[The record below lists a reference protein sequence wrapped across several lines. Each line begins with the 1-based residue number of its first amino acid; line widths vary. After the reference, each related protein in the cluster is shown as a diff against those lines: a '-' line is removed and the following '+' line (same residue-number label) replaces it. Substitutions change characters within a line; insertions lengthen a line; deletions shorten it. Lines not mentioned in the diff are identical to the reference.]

1 MPLSHLAANPG
12 SSVGGKCGGE
22 GGKGWESHRLAQ
34 GPSLLG
40 KGLEV
45 ALLPLI
51 PGFPHLPSRPW
62 GRGSVVSRVV
72 WARQARKGWGD
83 PPVEGPHLCKRM
95 AGWEEGLVPT

>member
-1 MPLSHLAANPG
+1 MGESQTGSGSEPPG
-12 SSVGGKCGGE
+12 E
-22 GGKGWESHRLAQ
+22 
-34 GPSLLG
+34 
-40 KGLEV
+40 GLEV

-83 PPVEGPHLCKRM
+83 PPLRDPTSARGWLGGKR
-95 AGWEEGLVPT
+95 A